1 MEEEFSGEF
10 GGYSDPYLSLFVPG
24 RICLFGEHTD
34 WSGAF
39 RRFNSSI
46 AVGSTIVSGT
56 NQGLFAR
63 VRKHSSKLIVHSLL
77 PSNLNPDDF
86 CFNDESD
93 RSYTIT
99 KTGDHRLT
107 LEAEMESASL
117 KAIAVKGGF
126 FSYAA
131 GVACKILT
139 DYKVSGLEVDNY
151 KSTLPVAKGLSSSAA
166 VCVLM
171 ARAFNR
177 VFELKGTTRFEMEYA
192 YSGEN
197 LTPSRCGRMDQ
208 ACAFGQ
214 RLTVLTYDADDLDV
228 KEISV
233 GKPLHYLLVDLAFPG
248 KSTTQILQGL
258 QSAFPF
264 PQDDTQRAA
273 HHLFGAFN
281 LGICERA
288 IEALRVGDAAQLGLL
303 MVEAQ
308 REFQSKAQP
317 LCPAQL
323 TMNLANKVLN
333 HPPLQPLIFGGKGV
347 GSQGDGTVQKDR
359 DSVASVISRDFPSM
373 TSLPLTLEPT
383 GKIRKAVIL
392 AAGFGNNHYPATAAI
407 SIVFFPIVS
416 EGVTKPALLLHV
428 EELDEAGVEEIAIVC
443 QPGDVAA
450 IRALFHNK
458 LSAQNFSKLGPSQK
472 AFAKRL
478 KMLGLKVKIIVQDK
492 QEGMGHAVLCAKEF
506 CNDEPFLLVIAH
518 HLMKS
523 TCEKKRNC
531 FEQLLNAFDDAG
543 GVDTIAVRRVSSDCV
558 SKYGVARCSTYLE
571 PPNLKPMKVT
581 MMKEKPSSAFASE
594 NLRTPNL
601 SPDTFLSFFGL
612 YALKPHVFPTIK
624 AHLDSNVRSE
634 NGTFNLTDALVT
646 LNKQVSQVNAIEI
659 KGNRYDL
666 TMPEKYVEA
675 VQVMSSSS

>member
-1 MEEEFSGEF
+1 
-10 GGYSDPYLSLFVPG
+10 
-24 RICLFGEHTD
+24 
-34 WSGAF
+34 
-39 RRFNSSI
+39 
-46 AVGSTIVSGT
+46 
-56 NQGLFAR
+56 
-63 VRKHSSKLIVHSLL
+63 
-77 PSNLNPDDF
+77 
-86 CFNDESD
+86 
-93 RSYTIT
+93 
-99 KTGDHRLT
+99 
-107 LEAEMESASL
+107 
-117 KAIAVKGGF
+117 
-126 FSYAA
+126 
-131 GVACKILT
+131 
-139 DYKVSGLEVDNY
+139 
-151 KSTLPVAKGLSSSAA
+151 
-166 VCVLM
+166 
-171 ARAFNR
+171 
-177 VFELKGTTRFEMEYA
+177 
-192 YSGEN
+192 
-197 LTPSRCGRMDQ
+197 
-208 ACAFGQ
+208 
-214 RLTVLTYDADDLDV
+214 
-228 KEISV
+228 
-233 GKPLHYLLVDLAFPG
+233 
-248 KSTTQILQGL
+248 
-258 QSAFPF
+258 
-264 PQDDTQRAA
+264 
-273 HHLFGAFN
+273 
-281 LGICERA
+281 
-288 IEALRVGDAAQLGLL
+288 
-303 MVEAQ
+303 
-308 REFQSKAQP
+308 
-317 LCPAQL
+317 
-323 TMNLANKVLN
+323 
-333 HPPLQPLIFGGKGV
+333 
-347 GSQGDGTVQKDR
+347 
-359 DSVASVISRDFPSM
+359 M
-373 TSLPLTLEPT
+373 TSRPLTLEPT

-428 EELDEAGVEEIAIVC
+428 EELDEAGVEGESNDNEGVVSSADAFTNPNYLHARRCCCVAEIAIVC

-543 GVDTIAVRRVSSDCV
+543 GVDTIAVRRVSSECV